1 MFPRRHFLQL
11 GSAAMLLGGNLPA
24 EKPAGEQPTG
34 FGKAKSVLMIYAS
47 GGQSHIDMWDPKPAA
62 PDHVRGIF
70 RPISTSVPGT
80 QFTEHM
86 PGIAQIADRVT
97 VVRSMSHEDL
107 DHGSATY
114 LSLTGRY
121 HQRLSS
127 NPPPRP
133 TDMPTL
139 GAILQRVPFPQR
151 FFYDAIHVNGPALV
165 PFEPSPGQYGGLLGQ
180 AETGLGR

>member
-1 MFPRRHFLQL
+1 MNTATPRSPLHRRQFLQL

-24 EKPAGEQPTG
+24 EKPSGEQPTG

-97 VVRSMSHEDL
+97 VVRSMSHKDL
-107 DHGSATY
+107 DHGSASY
-114 LSLTGRY
+114 LSLTGR
-121 HQRLSS
+121 
-127 NPPPRP
+127 
-133 TDMPTL
+133 
-139 GAILQRVPFPQR
+139 
-151 FFYDAIHVNGPALV
+151 
-165 PFEPSPGQYGGLLGQ
+165 
-180 AETGLGR
+180 